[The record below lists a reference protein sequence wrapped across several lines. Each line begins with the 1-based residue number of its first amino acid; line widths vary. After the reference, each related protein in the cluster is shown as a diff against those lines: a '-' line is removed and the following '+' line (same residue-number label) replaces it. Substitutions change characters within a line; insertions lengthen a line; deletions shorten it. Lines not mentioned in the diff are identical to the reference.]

1 MKKILVATMLVAL
14 AGVASAEAQMQ
25 IRTTRG
31 LGGAQGERAGF
42 SIGPRYSNYATDVD
56 LGFFTVES
64 GRQHAFG
71 LVGELRSGQ
80 FVLDFNWDHDPENG
94 LQITDFLPIDFGGY
108 ERDRGEFTV
117 GWVAAPILDLQ
128 AGFRVDTVTVG
139 GGEFGGDFFS
149 SEDFDH
155 SAILFG
161 VNVHTPE
168 KKPFGVYGKIRGFV
182 GSVDFGGRG
191 FDSQV
196 DSTGWRGEAGIEIPI
211 GDSQWTAVPGLE
223 IERLDADSSVD
234 MNTNR
239 FFVNFVYTFPR

>member
-1 MKKILVATMLVAL
+1 MKKLFAATILAAVAF
-14 AGVASAEAQMQ
+14 AGSAEAQML
-25 IRTTRG
+25 IRRTPDA
-31 LGGAQGERAGF
+31 GGMAADRVGF
-42 SIGPRYSNYATDVD
+42 SIGPRYSNYSTDVD
-56 LGFFTVES
+56 MGFVTVES

-94 LQITDFLPIDFGGY
+94 LQISDLLPIDIGGY

-117 GWVAAPILDLQ
+117 GWAAAPILDIQ
-128 AGFRVDTVTVG
+128 GGFRVDTVTVG
-139 GGEFGGDFFS
+139 GGEFAGDFFS

-168 KKPFGVYGKIRGFV
+168 KTPFGVYGKLRGFI

-191 FDSQV
+191 FDAQE

-211 GDSQWTAVPGLE
+211 GDSQWTAVPGIEL
-223 IERLDADSSVD
+223 ERLEAEDRVV
-234 MNTNR
+234 METNR